1 MVKIERNSWPL
12 PNITVSLKEIIHREE
27 KHKLIHET
35 TGRVNFS
42 RIVNK
47 QMRIKQ
53 VLHMTKTTYGSNKCE
68 FFNGNSKC

>member
-1 MVKIERNSWPL
+1 M
-12 PNITVSLKEIIHREE
+12 HREE

-35 TGRVNFS
+35 TGRINFS

-53 VLHMTKTTYGSNKCE
+53 VLHTTKTTYDSNKCVS
-68 FFNGNSKC
+68 FNDNSKC